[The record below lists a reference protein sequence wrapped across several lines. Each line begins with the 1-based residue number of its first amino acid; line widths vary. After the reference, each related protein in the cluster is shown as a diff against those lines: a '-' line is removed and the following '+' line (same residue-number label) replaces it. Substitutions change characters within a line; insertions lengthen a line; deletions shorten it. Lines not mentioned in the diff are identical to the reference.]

1 MKLQELQR
9 AIGRANGD
17 VFVVD
22 ADTYDQLLWRVP
34 LAERAEWD
42 YVPWFTPRGVVRIE
56 RQRAVSED
64 QVRLAA

>member
-9 AIGRANGD
+9 AIWRADGG

-22 ADTYDQLLWRVP
+22 AETFDDLIWRVP
-34 LAERAEWD
+34 LSERAEWD
-42 YVPWFTPRGVVRIE
+42 YVPFFTPRGVVRIE

-64 QVRLAA
+64 QVRRAA